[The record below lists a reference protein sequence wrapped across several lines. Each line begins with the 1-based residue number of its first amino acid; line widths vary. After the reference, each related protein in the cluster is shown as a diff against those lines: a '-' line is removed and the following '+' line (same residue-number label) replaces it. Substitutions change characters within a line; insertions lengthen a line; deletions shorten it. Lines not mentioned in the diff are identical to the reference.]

1 MNNESVLDI
10 LNHLCNEARNSV
22 HATFMVMEMLP
33 VEGTDPS
40 WQTYLDLGRSSA
52 DRLLRSIDDFRDLL
66 SSAAAVEQAVEE
78 FDLALC
84 LGEIVDLL
92 NLATAAPSNRIVFEA
107 PSEPLPIRQDRQMVE
122 QVLTGIL
129 DTILKLAPSPG
140 LHVLVC
146 AHANATGVRFSIT
159 PDDSG
164 LAGRLVSWLNSD
176 PETVSFRDLPDMPF
190 PLAVMVAGKRLRVL
204 GGTAQIVEEIGA
216 SARISIHVP
225 ALPSQAWAPSMQE
238 GRPNSLNVLL
248 TEDCDDSYAVSE
260 LMLRKENVWRA
271 RDGREAIEMVKKQRF
286 DIVLM
291 DIHMP
296 GMDGYTVIRT
306 IRDWETQTA
315 NARTPIVVLSS
326 DDLQT
331 QRQSA
336 AQSGCTGFLRKPLCK
351 NDLLDLLDRLK
362 ETRSL
367 TA

>member
-1 MNNESVLDI
+1 M
-10 LNHLCNEARNSV
+10 
-22 HATFMVMEMLP
+22 MEMLP
-33 VEGTDPS
+33 AIESDAS
-40 WQTYLDLGRSSA
+40 WQGYLDLGRSSA

-66 SSAAAVEQAVEE
+66 STATPGEQAVEE

-92 NLATAAPSNRIVFEA
+92 NLASASPSSRIIFEA
-107 PSEPLPIRQDRQMVE
+107 PFEPLPIRLDRQMME
-122 QVLTGIL
+122 QILTRIL
-129 DTILKLAPSPG
+129 DTILKLAPSPE
-140 LHVLVC
+140 LHVLM
-146 AHANATGVRFSIT
+146 GVQASAASARFSIT
-159 PDDSG
+159 PADSG
-164 LAGRLVSWLNSD
+164 LAAQMVEWLNAD
-176 PETVSFRDLPDMPF
+176 PETFSFRDLPDMPF
-190 PLAVMVAGKRLRVL
+190 PLAVMVAGKHLRTL
-204 GGTAQIVEEIGA
+204 GGMAQIMAEPGA
-216 SARISIHVP
+216 PTKITVVIP
-225 ALPSQAWAPSMQE
+225 ALSTQTWEPSLQE
-238 GRPNSLNVLL
+238 GRADSLNVLL
-248 TEDCDDSYAVSE
+248 TEDCDDSYAISE
-260 LMLRKENVWRA
+260 LLLRKENVWRA
-271 RDGREAIEMVKKQRF
+271 RNGYEAIEMVKKQRF

-367 TA
+367 TT